1 MKWYVAAG
9 LLLLA
14 ALFLES
20 SLLAYATYV
29 LLGVLVVS
37 RLLAWTWLDNITVTR
52 QCAETVV
59 EVGAKVVVT
68 LTVRNTGSVPVP
80 WVLVEDMLP
89 QGALAQRRLGVKGK
103 RLKIALIR
111 AGHEATLRYTL
122 VCRQRGYYQVG
133 PVILESGDVFGL
145 HRRFAVKT
153 TPHFL
158 LVCPRMV
165 PLEGYEL
172 VSRRPIGEVVL
183 THRLFEDPTRI
194 AGVRAYEAGDPLNRI
209 HWRATARTGQL
220 QSKTYEATTLTGATI
235 LLDFHENSYPA
246 GREPYRSELA
256 VTAAASL
263 ASGVFEM
270 GQQVGLATNA
280 RDGADRIRRE
290 GWLVPK
296 LQVGNEGAMTRQAA
310 RRTGAMDDKSERLE
324 PVVVETRRGAE
335 HLQRLRE
342 TLARVELTDGITF
355 AGLVIEMAGRLPR
368 DATLVALLGE
378 VSVETAAALGT
389 LRRAGFAL
397 TAVLIC
403 MDEPTLEKAHGR
415 LLGEGVRDVRHLAR
429 EEALPTLCQQQVMGR
444 GQFETA
450 PLAAPAADEGG
461 PDWNR
466 QTPYEMDSP
475 EE

>member
-1 MKWYVAAG
+1 MKWYFAAA

-14 ALFLES
+14 ALLLES

-52 QCAETVV
+52 ECADTVV

-68 LTVRNTGSVPVP
+68 VTLRNTGAFPVP

-89 QGALAQRRLGVKGK
+89 PTALEQRRLSVKGK

-111 AGHEATLRYTL
+111 AGQEVTMRYTI
-122 VCRQRGYYQVG
+122 VCRQRGYFQIG
-133 PVILESGDVFGL
+133 PVVLESGDVFGL

-158 LVCPRMV
+158 LVCPHMV

-172 VSRRPIGEVVL
+172 ASRRPIGEVVL

-194 AGVRAYEAGDPLNRI
+194 AGVRPYESGDPLNRV

-220 QSKTYEATTLTGATI
+220 HSKIYEPTTLSGATI
-235 LLDFHENSYPA
+235 LLDFHAGSYPSA
-246 GREPYRSELA
+246 REPQRSELA
-256 VTAAASL
+256 VTAVASL
-263 ASGVFEM
+263 ASAVFEI
-270 GQQVGLATNA
+270 GQQVGFVTNA

-290 GWLVPK
+290 GWQIDPRTRK
-296 LQVGNEGAMTRQAA
+296 SARQSGAMNE
-310 RRTGAMDDKSERLE
+310 KSERLE

-335 HLQRLRE
+335 HLQRIRE

-355 AGLVIEMAGRLPR
+355 AGLIIEMAGRLPR
-368 DATLVALLGE
+368 DATLVPILGE
-378 VSVETAAALGT
+378 VSVETATALGT
-389 LRRAGFAL
+389 LRRAGYAI
-397 TAVLIC
+397 TAILIS
-403 MDEPTLEKAHGR
+403 MDVNTLEKAHGR
-415 LLGEGVRDVRHLAR
+415 LLGEGVRDVRHLAN
-429 EEALPTLCQQQVMGR
+429 EQMLSSLCQQQVMGR
-444 GQFETA
+444 GQFETM
-450 PLAAPAADEGG
+450 PASTTADEEG
-461 PDWNR
+461 PNWER
-466 QTPYEMDSP
+466 ETPYEMDSL